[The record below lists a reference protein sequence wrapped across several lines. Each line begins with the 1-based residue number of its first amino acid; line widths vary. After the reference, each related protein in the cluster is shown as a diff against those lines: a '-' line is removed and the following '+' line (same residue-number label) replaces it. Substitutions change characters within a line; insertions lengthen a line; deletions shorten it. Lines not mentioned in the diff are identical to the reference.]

1 MLQTPAPYATRAKDS
16 RGRLYLEAESRRRSC
31 FQRDRDRIIHSTAFR
46 RLKHKT
52 QVFIAPLGDHFRT
65 RLTHSLEV
73 AQIARSMARSLGLD
87 EDLTEALALAH
98 DFGHPPFGHA
108 GEMALDE
115 VMVPFGGFDH
125 NEQTLRILVSLEQRY
140 PGFDGLNLTWETLE
154 GVVKHN
160 GPFLVDRHTVPS
172 SILNY
177 CEKQDLELQTYPGP
191 EAQIAA
197 IADDI
202 AYDNHDIDDGLRAG
216 TFSKDDLV
224 EVSHVAD
231 IFARVRHEY
240 PNAEEGRITS
250 EAVRRMIGEMV
261 EDILFETERRIA
273 AEKPQ
278 SAAEVRGLN
287 IPIVAFSEAMA
298 RKDDTLKQF
307 LFRHMYRH
315 RDVMRE
321 VDKAKRVIQ
330 DLFNHFL
337 ANVDDLPAEWRRQ
350 AKDEDETKFARV
362 ITDYIA
368 GMTDNYALKCHEGI
382 FRVDTKI

>member
-1 MLQTPAPYATRAKDS
+1 MTNLARYSSLDKESKGRFFPESESSTRT
-16 RGRLYLEAESRRRSC
+16 C

-46 RLKHKT
+46 RLEYKT
-52 QVFIAPLGDHFRT
+52 QVFVNHEGDHYRT

-73 AQIARSMARSLGLD
+73 AQVARSLARSLNVN
-87 EDLTEALALAH
+87 EDLAETLALSH
-98 DFGHPPFGHA
+98 DLGHTPFGHA
-108 GEMALDE
+108 GENSLSK
-115 VMVPFGGFDH
+115 VMQKYGGFDH
-125 NEQTLRILVSLEQRY
+125 NSQSLAVVTRLERRY
-140 PGFDGLNLTWETLE
+140 PSFDGLNLTWETLE

-240 PNAEEGRITS
+240 PDAEEGRITS

-261 EDILFETERRIA
+261 EDILLETERRIA

-382 FRVDTKI
+382 FKVDTKI